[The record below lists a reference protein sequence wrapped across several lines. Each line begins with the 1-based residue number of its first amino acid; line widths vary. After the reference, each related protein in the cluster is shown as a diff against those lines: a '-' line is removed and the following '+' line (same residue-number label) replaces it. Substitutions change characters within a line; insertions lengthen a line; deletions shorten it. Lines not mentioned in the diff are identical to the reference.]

1 MDKVSLKGIAAAT
14 LMSIFIGLQFYFIK
28 SLMNIFENRVFSFL
42 ALRFLLAA
50 VILLPVCALK
60 KISLKKFLNLKLMLL
75 SLLLPILNLTFQTF
89 GVKLSSVT
97 SVGYISSL
105 GPVITLAV
113 SAVVLKTKPTARQIF
128 AITAA
133 FAGAALIYFG
143 KNAEVRL
150 DMGALLIFAALL
162 FRSLYAALS
171 RTTAKS
177 CTPLELTAVQI
188 FWGLVF
194 FAAAFVWEN
203 RGLSL
208 SNMAALIKPM
218 GAKGWINL
226 LYVSLISLDAVYLLN
241 NYSLS
246 EISVAASG
254 VMSNLTFVVTL
265 LSGVFL
271 LSEKINAWAIV
282 GSALIAFGVIFMNL
296 GQKKNNG

>member
-1 MDKVSLKGIAAAT
+1 MNKASLKGIAAAT
-14 LMSIFIGLQFYFIK
+14 LMSVFIGLQFYFIK

-50 VILLPVCALK
+50 LILLPLCAVK
-60 KISLKKFLNLKLMLL
+60 KISLKKILDLKLMLL
-75 SLLLPILNLTFQTF
+75 SLLLPFLNLSFQTF

-97 SVGYISSL
+97 SVGYVSSL

-113 SAVVLKTKPTARQIF
+113 SAVILKTKPTARQIF
-128 AITAA
+128 AIAAA
-133 FAGAALIYFG
+133 FVGAALIYFG
-143 KNAEVRL
+143 KNAEVKL
-150 DMGALLIFAALL
+150 DTGALMIFAALL

-171 RTTAKS
+171 RTPAKS

-194 FAAAFVWEN
+194 FAAAFAFEN
-203 RGLSL
+203 KGFSF

-218 GAKGWINL
+218 GAGGWIKL
-226 LYVSLISLDAVYLLN
+226 LYVSLVSLNAVYFLN

-246 EISVAASG
+246 KISVAASG
-254 VMSNLTFVVTL
+254 VMSNLTFAVTL

-271 LSEKINAWAIV
+271 LGERITAWAAV
-282 GSALIAFGVIFMNL
+282 GSGLIAFGVVFMNL
-296 GQKKNNG
+296 GQKGNNS